1 MTKLTRRDF
10 LKASAMGMGA
20 VVVSTGL
27 AGCVFD
33 SDDKRATDFTHG
45 VASGDPLAN
54 GVVLWTRVVPERDFE
69 KPVSVAWEVATD
81 AGFEQLVHS
90 GTAEAKNA
98 HDFTVKVDVR
108 GLTPAQTYY
117 YRFHTA
123 DSQSPVGT
131 TLTLPEGNVDSVRLA
146 VVSCANYPAGYFNV
160 YRELSKRNDLDAVVH
175 LGDYIYEYSSEAGS
189 YAAADAAAL
198 GRTFPADND
207 LELIKLKD
215 YRRRYGIY
223 RSDADLQ
230 ALHQKV
236 PFIVVWDDHEIAN
249 DAWENGAENH
259 SADEGDYGVRKLE
272 ALQAFF
278 EWMPIRPVIKG
289 NDEAIFRTFS
299 FGNLVD
305 LHMLDTRHMGRDEQ
319 LDYMDY
325 FSSGGSLNQAQF
337 IADVGSTSRTL
348 LGAEQLLWL
357 KASLGYSTATWQ
369 VLGQQILMGRMNL
382 PAELLVAIAT
392 QDPEKLAGLPQTLAE
407 LAELKGRKLA
417 DDPTLTEVELG
428 RINTVAPYNLDAWD
442 GYQYER
448 EVVLG
453 TAKQLDKNLV
463 VLAGDTHNA
472 WANNLRDGYGDQ
484 IGVEFAAASVS
495 SPGLE
500 EYLGLPE
507 ELIGGAE
514 GGIGLLVDDL
524 EYLNINQRG
533 YMLATFTADEARA
546 DWYFVDTIKSRDY
559 AIDTTRSASRRV
571 RPGEGNRRVESV
583 PG

>member
-33 SDDKRATDFTHG
+33 SDDKRTTDFTHG

-54 GVVLWTRVVPERDFE
+54 GVVLWTRVVPDRDFE

-81 AGFEQLVHS
+81 PGFEQLVHS
-90 GTAEAKNA
+90 GTADAKNA

-108 GLTPAQTYY
+108 GLAPAQKYY
-117 YRFHTA
+117 YRFRTA
-123 DSQSPVGT
+123 DSQSPSGT
-131 TLTLPEGNVDSVRLA
+131 TLTLPEGAVDSVRLA

-160 YRELSKRNDLDAVVH
+160 YRELSKRDDLDAVLH
-175 LGDYIYEYSSEAGS
+175 LGDYIYEYSSESGS
-189 YAAADAAAL
+189 YAASDAAAL

-223 RSDADLQ
+223 RGDADLQ

-249 DAWENGAENH
+249 DAWENGAANH
-259 SADEGDYGVRKLE
+259 NTGEGDYGTRKLE
-272 ALQAFF
+272 ALQAYF
-278 EWMPIRPVIKG
+278 EWMPIRPVIEG
-289 NDEAIFRTFS
+289 NDEAIFRTFR

-305 LHMLDTRHMGRDEQ
+305 LHMLDTRHMGRDRQ
-319 LDYMDY
+319 LDYQDY
-325 FSSGGSLNQAQF
+325 FTQTGLDEARF
-337 IADVGSTSRTL
+337 RADVGSTNRTL

-357 KASLGYSTATWQ
+357 QASMGYSTATWQ

-382 PAELLVAIAT
+382 PAELLMAIAT
-392 QDPEKLAGLPQTLAE
+392 EQFDGLPQALGELAGLKARHLGLVPGPSLTPTE
-407 LAELKGRKLA
+407 LA
-417 DDPTLTEVELG
+417 

-453 TAKQLDKNLV
+453 TAKALDRNLV

-472 WANNLRDGYGDQ
+472 WANNLKDINGDQ
-484 IGVEFAAASVS
+484 IGVEFAAPSVS

-500 EYLGLPE
+500 EYL
-507 ELIGGAE
+507 ELDEDQISGAE
-514 GGIGLLVDDL
+514 QGISLLADDL
-524 EYLNINQRG
+524 DYLNINQRG
-533 YMLATFTADEARA
+533 FMIVTFTVEEARS

-559 AIDTTRSASRRV
+559 AIDTARSTSRRV
-571 RPGEGNRRVESV
+571 RPGAGNRYVESV
-583 PG
+583 PS

>member
-33 SDDKRATDFTHG
+33 SDDKRSTEFTHG
-45 VASGDPLAN
+45 VASGDPLAD
-54 GVVLWTRVVPERDFE
+54 GVVLWTRVVPNKEFE
-69 KPVSVAWEVATD
+69 KAVSVAWEVATD
-81 AGFEQLVHS
+81 SGFENLIHS
-90 GTAEAKNA
+90 GTAEARNA

-108 GLTPAQTYY
+108 GLTSGQTYY
-117 YRFHTA
+117 YRFRTS
-123 DSQSPVGT
+123 DSQSPVGK
-131 TLTLPEGNVDSVRLA
+131 TLTLPEGSVDSVRLA

-160 YRELSKRNDLDAVVH
+160 YREISKRDDLDAVVH

-207 LELIKLKD
+207 VELITLKD
-215 YRRRYGIY
+215 YRRRYDIY

-230 ALHQKV
+230 ALHEKV
-236 PFIVVWDDHEIAN
+236 PFIVVWDDHEVAN
-249 DAWENGAENH
+249 DAWQNGAENH
-259 SADEGDYGVRKLE
+259 NADEGDYGTRKLE
-272 ALQAFF
+272 ALQAYF
-278 EWMPIRPVIKG
+278 EWMPIRPVFEG
-289 NDEAIFRTFS
+289 NDEAIFRTFR
-299 FGNLVD
+299 FGDLVD
-305 LHMLDTRHMGRDEQ
+305 LHMLDTRHMGRDEP
-319 LDYMDY
+319 LNYLDY
-325 FSSGGSLNQAQF
+325 FSSDGSLNQAQF
-337 IADVGSTSRTL
+337 IADVGSQSRTL

-357 KASLGYSTATWQ
+357 QSSMGYSTAKWQ

-392 QDPEKLAGLPQTLAE
+392 ENFAGLPQALGE
-407 LAELKGRKLA
+407 LAQLKGRKLA
-417 DDPTLTEVELG
+417 GDPTLTAAELA
-428 RINTVAPYNLDAWD
+428 RIETAAPYNLDAWD

-453 TAKQLDKNLV
+453 TAKQLNKNLV

-472 WANNLRDGYGDQ
+472 WANNLKDFNGDQ
-484 IGVEFAAASVS
+484 IGVEFATSSVS

-500 EYLGLPE
+500 EYLQLQADQVA
-507 ELIGGAE
+507 GAE
-514 GGIGLLVDDL
+514 QGIGLLADDL
-524 EYLNINQRG
+524 DYLNLNQRG
-533 YMLATFTADEARA
+533 YMMVTFTTDEARA
-546 DWYFVDTIKSRDY
+546 DWYFVDTIKARDY

-571 RPGEGNRRVESV
+571 RPGMGNRRLESV
-583 PG
+583 PS

>member
-33 SDDKRATDFTHG
+33 SDDKRSTEFTHG
-45 VASGDPLAN
+45 VASGDPLAD
-54 GVVLWTRVVPERDFE
+54 GVVLWTRVVPNKEFE
-69 KPVSVAWEVATD
+69 KAVSVAWEVATD
-81 AGFEQLVHS
+81 SGFENLIHS
-90 GTAEAKNA
+90 GTAEARNA

-108 GLTPAQTYY
+108 GLTSGQTYY
-117 YRFHTA
+117 YRFRTS
-123 DSQSPVGT
+123 DSQSPVGK

-160 YRELSKRNDLDAVVH
+160 YREISKRDDLDAVVH

-207 LELIKLKD
+207 VELITLKD
-215 YRRRYGIY
+215 YRRRYDIY

-230 ALHQKV
+230 ALHEKV
-236 PFIVVWDDHEIAN
+236 PFIVVWDDHEVAN
-249 DAWENGAENH
+249 DAWQNGAENH
-259 SADEGDYGVRKLE
+259 NADEGDYGTRKLE
-272 ALQAFF
+272 ALQAYF
-278 EWMPIRPVIKG
+278 EWMPIRPVFEG
-289 NDEAIFRTFS
+289 NDEAIFRTFR
-299 FGNLVD
+299 FGDLVD
-305 LHMLDTRHMGRDEQ
+305 LHMLDTRHMGRDEP
-319 LDYMDY
+319 LNYLDY
-325 FSSGGSLNQAQF
+325 FSSDGSLNQAQF
-337 IADVGSTSRTL
+337 IADVGSQSRTL

-357 KASLGYSTATWQ
+357 QSSMGYSTAKWQ

-392 QDPEKLAGLPQTLAE
+392 ENFAGLPQALGE
-407 LAELKGRKLA
+407 LAQLKGRKLA
-417 DDPTLTEVELG
+417 GDPTLTAAELA
-428 RINTVAPYNLDAWD
+428 RIETAAPYNLDAWD

-453 TAKQLDKNLV
+453 TAKQLNKNLV

-472 WANNLRDGYGDQ
+472 WANNLKDFNGDQ
-484 IGVEFAAASVS
+484 IGVEFATSSVS

-500 EYLGLPE
+500 EYLQLQADQVA
-507 ELIGGAE
+507 GAE
-514 GGIGLLVDDL
+514 QGIGLLADDL
-524 EYLNINQRG
+524 DYLNLNQRG
-533 YMLATFTADEARA
+533 YMMVTFTTDEARA
-546 DWYFVDTIKSRDY
+546 DWYFVDTIKARDY
-559 AIDTTRSASRRV
+559 AIDATRSASRRV
-571 RPGEGNRRVESV
+571 RPGMGNRRLESV
-583 PG
+583 PS

>member
-33 SDDKRATDFTHG
+33 SDDKRTTDFTHG
-45 VASGDPLAN
+45 VASGDPLAD
-54 GVVLWTRVVPERDFE
+54 GVVLWTRVVPDSDFE
-69 KPVSVAWEVATD
+69 QPVSVAWEVATD
-81 AGFEQLVHS
+81 AGFENLVHS
-90 GTAEAKNA
+90 GTAAAKNA

-108 GLTPAQTYY
+108 GLAPAQKYY
-117 YRFHTA
+117 YRFRTA
-123 DSQSPVGT
+123 DSQSTTGT
-131 TLTLPEGNVDSVRLA
+131 TLTLPEGAVDSVRLA

-160 YRELSKRNDLDAVVH
+160 YRELSKRDDLDAVLH
-175 LGDYIYEYSSEAGS
+175 LGDYIYEYSSESGS
-189 YAAADAAAL
+189 YAASDAAAL
-198 GRTFPADND
+198 GRTFPADNN

-223 RSDADLQ
+223 RGDADLQ

-249 DAWENGAENH
+249 DAWENGAANH
-259 SADEGDYGVRKLE
+259 NAGEGDYGTRKLE
-272 ALQAFF
+272 ALQAYF
-278 EWMPIRPVIKG
+278 EWMPIRPVIEG
-289 NDEAIFRTFS
+289 NDEAIFRTFR

-305 LHMLDTRHMGRDEQ
+305 LHMLDTRHMGRDKQ
-319 LDYMDY
+319 LDYQDY
-325 FSSGGSLNQAQF
+325 FTQTGLDEARF
-337 IADVGSTSRTL
+337 RADVGSANRTL

-357 KASLGYSTATWQ
+357 QASMGYSTATWQ

-382 PAELLVAIAT
+382 PAELLKAIAT
-392 QDPEKLAGLPQTLAE
+392 ENFGGLPQALAE
-407 LAELKGRKLA
+407 LAELKGRYLA
-417 DDPTLTEVELG
+417 DENSLSAAELARLT
-428 RINTVAPYNLDAWD
+428 TAAPYNLDAWD

-453 TAKQLDKNLV
+453 TAKKLDRNLV

-472 WANNLRDGYGDQ
+472 WANNLKDIYGDQ
-484 IGVEFAAASVS
+484 IGVEFAAPSVS

-500 EYLGLPE
+500 EYLELPDSPE
-507 ELIGGAE
+507 AIIGAE
-514 GGIGLLVDDL
+514 QGISLLADDL
-524 EYLNINQRG
+524 DYLNINQRG
-533 YMLATFTADEARA
+533 FMIVTFTAEEARS

-559 AIDTTRSASRRV
+559 AIDTARSTSRRV
-571 RPGEGNRRVESV
+571 RPGAGNRTVESV
-583 PG
+583 PS